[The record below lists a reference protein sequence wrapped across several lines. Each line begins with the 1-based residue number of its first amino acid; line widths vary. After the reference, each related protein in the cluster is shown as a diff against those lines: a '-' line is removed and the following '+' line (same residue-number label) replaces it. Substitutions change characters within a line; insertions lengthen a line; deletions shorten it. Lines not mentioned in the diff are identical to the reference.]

1 MLSRIF
7 SRRQLAIPLAMSLS
21 LVILQGC
28 ASAPDDT
35 AQCGTV
41 SSFLAPDN
49 SAQLYRLV
57 VTHLDG
63 VPVISR
69 PNYQLPSGKHE
80 FTVAELINAP
90 ELKVS
95 LAARKVKTFTVDVL
109 ANQRHHIAAQFNTD
123 RIYIGANQ
131 GYWQPVVWQTES
143 HQCEMK
149 R

>member
-1 MLSRIF
+1 MRMSSSWRA
-7 SRRQLAIPLAMSLS
+7 RVVMVAALALA
-21 LVILQGC
+21 GC
-28 ASAPDDT
+28 ASSPDEMLE
-35 AQCGTV
+35 CGTV
-41 SSFLAPDN
+41 SSYLVPDN
-49 SAQLYRLV
+49 SANLYRVV

-69 PNYQLPSGKHE
+69 PNYQLTPGKHE

-90 ELKVS
+90 ELKVL
-95 LAARKVKTFTVDVL
+95 LAARKVKVLSVDVS
-109 ANQRHHIAAQFNTD
+109 ADQRYHIGAQFNTD
-123 RIYIGANQ
+123 RIYVGQNQ